1 MWLHSYFFRGCLRA
15 IIIEVA
21 ENSVHEKDFYPRNKP
36 TSSFLCL
43 FSQLKL
49 CVHITT
55 LWITHTHYSFHSNTK
70 ANGFFKHT
78 EKDKPVNAS
87 AFVSGEEIKEK
98 EKGDLG
104 FTIIQGAT
112 M

>member
-1 MWLHSYFFRGCLRA
+1 MVTCLLL
-15 IIIEVA
+15 
-21 ENSVHEKDFYPRNKP
+21 SGL
-36 TSSFLCL
+36 SSHDYYRSSREQCAWKRRLSKKQTNIFLPVPFL
-43 FSQLKL
+43 TTQVM
-49 CVHITT
+49 CVHITA
-55 LWITHTHYSFHSNTK
+55 LRITHTQYSFHSNTK
-70 ANGFFKHT
+70 ANGSFKHT

>member
-1 MWLHSYFFRGCLRA
+1 M
-15 IIIEVA
+15 
-21 ENSVHEKDFYPRNKP
+21 P
-36 TSSFLCL
+36 FLTT
-43 FSQLKL
+43 QVM

-55 LWITHTHYSFHSNTK
+55 LRITHTQYSFHSNTK

-87 AFVSGEEIKEK
+87 AFVGGEEIKEK

-104 FTIIQGAT
+104 FIVIQTATI
-112 M
+112 

>member
-1 MWLHSYFFRGCLRA
+1 M
-15 IIIEVA
+15 
-21 ENSVHEKDFYPRNKP
+21 P
-36 TSSFLCL
+36 FLTT
-43 FSQLKL
+43 QVM

-55 LWITHTHYSFHSNTK
+55 LRITHTQYSFHSNTK
-70 ANGFFKHT
+70 ANGSFKDT